1 MKERG
6 GSCEGAASARARKR
20 VRRAGSSS
28 SDEGDAGASR
38 RDRQRDLPET
48 AHKGKLDEGELEGM
62 TVSGCCMH
70 LPLQSAAVSASL
82 LQTLTREPQSGVGFA
97 AHEAVEMWRCAGDR
111 LSIPRHFGV
120 EMFRLPHGT
129 VWAPLPR
136 TLHNGC
142 GSGSSDGTGFTSM
155 ARWRFHG
162 NLNALQV
169 KAFDACMDSFDRHRG
184 GILSLF
190 CGAGKT
196 VCALALAAA
205 LRRKTLVIVGKTFLC
220 DQWEDRVRQFLP
232 AARLG
237 HIRQDTVDVAGKD
250 IVVAMLQSL
259 VARGEA
265 YPTHDFGLV
274 VVDECHHMCARS
286 FSRALFTIGAPRA
299 RLCAH
304 SKTPSTGSIAGILEG
319 SASDVCLLG
328 LSATPQR
335 KDGLTECLHWW
346 FGPTAFAAE
355 RPASLMLGAQVHVRS
370 FCGSEARLPRCG
382 FAEEVSVLADN
393 AERNGLICTE
403 VRRAWH
409 AGRRI
414 LLLSDRRQHLEALK
428 KILCS
433 RQMASSQAA
442 AGPGIPHA
450 DVAFHV
456 GGMKGPALEAAARCP
471 VLLATYGMCC
481 EGLDIAGLNTL
492 ILATPRK
499 DITQSV
505 GRILREQTNGEPG
518 PPKGAA
524 MAPLV
529 VDVVDL
535 GASARLNRLAMA
547 RCRQFCAAGFTVC
560 MCGTSDAIAGAALV
574 REDAQRCNKAEEA
587 GQSAAEGEQEDGCDE
602 DAGLELMVGRLGS
615 ASAEAA
621 KGCKLCAIG
630 AYGGRDGLANDDA
643 SRGSDP
649 SMSRIAC
656 ASSSED
662 DNGLDGIDLSG
673 REVSRQAL
681 ARERNRRGR
690 CPDEAARTACPTN
703 SETGEEDVGAALLLD
718 ISGLGYRAGCVSGS
732 TFQGLPLSNF
742 SDVGR
747 MVGRV
752 EHSSRSGSRRG
763 RGPHAVG
770 GASNYIRGRIPAPTA
785 AAPSAVVAC
794 TADVGDMSGTQTTG
808 QSLVPTSSD
817 AGSRKLCGECGEAF
831 SVFFG
836 HRCRD

>member
-1 MKERG
+1 MEERG
-6 GSCEGAASARARKR
+6 GRCASARKR

-28 SDEGDAGASR
+28 SDEDDAGASR
-38 RDRQRDLPET
+38 RNRQRDLPEP
-48 AHKGKLDEGELEGM
+48 AHKGKLDEGKLEGM

-82 LQTLTREPQSGVGFA
+82 RETLTREPQCGGGFA
-97 AHEAVEMWRCAGDR
+97 AHQAVEMWRSAGDQ
-111 LSIPRHFGV
+111 LSVPRHFGV
-120 EMFRLPHGT
+120 ERFRLPHGT

-136 TLHNGC
+136 TLDNSC
-142 GSGSSDGTGFTSM
+142 GSGSSDGTGLTSM

-162 NLNALQV
+162 HLNALQV

-220 DQWEDRVRQFLP
+220 DQWEQRVRQFLP

-237 HIRQDTVDVAGKD
+237 QIRQDTVDVAGKD

-286 FSRALFTIGAPRA
+286 FSRALFTIGAPCA
-299 RLCAH
+299 RPCAH
-304 SKTPSTGSIAGILEG
+304 SKTSSAGRIAGVREG
-319 SASDVCLLG
+319 GASDVCLLG

-382 FAEEVSVLADN
+382 FAEEVSALADN

-403 VRRAWH
+403 VRRAWN

-442 AGPGIPHA
+442 AGPCIPHA

-505 GRILREQTNGEPG
+505 GRILREQMNGDLG
-518 PPKGAA
+518 PANGAA

-560 MCGTSDAIAGAALV
+560 MCGAPDAIAGAALV
-574 REDAQRCNKAEEA
+574 LDDAQRCHKAEEA
-587 GQSAAEGEQEDGCDE
+587 GQSAAEGEHEDGCDE
-602 DAGLELMVGRLGS
+602 DAGLEQMVGRLGS
-615 ASAEAA
+615 GNAEA
-621 KGCKLCAIG
+621 GCKLCSIG
-630 AYGGRDGLANDDA
+630 AYGGRDGLPNDDA

-662 DNGLDGIDLSG
+662 DHGLDGMDLSR

-681 ARERNRRGR
+681 VRERNRRGR
-690 CPDEAARTACPTN
+690 CPAEAARTVCPTK

-732 TFQGLPLSNF
+732 TFQGLPSSNF
-742 SDVGR
+742 SGVGR
-747 MVGRV
+747 IVGGV
-752 EHSSRSGSRRG
+752 EHSSRTGRRRG
-763 RGPHAVG
+763 RGSLAVG
-770 GASNYIRGRIPAPTA
+770 GASNYLRGRTPAPTA

-794 TADVGDMSGTQTTG
+794 TADVGDMSGTQKTG
-808 QSLVPTSSD
+808 QDLVGTSSES
-817 AGSRKLCGECGEAF
+817 GSRKLCGKCGEAF